1 MITQNLSHFDILRK
15 NGARPKILSHFG
27 YFVVIL
33 VVIVQFY
40 PPSYVEKLSIF
51 YFKKSLAN
59 KSSTSM

>member
-27 YFVVIL
+27 HFVI

-40 PPSYVEKLSIF
+40 PTSYVENPSIF